1 MPAIFDM
8 KFVLTMMIFC
18 NIFITVSTESSP
30 RILGGRYNR
39 RSKSID
45 LNVEYGGGC
54 FKHQF
59 QLRIGACR
67 ESYPV
72 QCDAVL
78 IDLTPNDQCAR
89 MSRRKVSFKLD
100 DVGLNTSY
108 YSGAKI
114 TIQGLDKSEVVITLP
129 R

>member
-1 MPAIFDM
+1 M
-8 KFVLTMMIFC
+8 
-18 NIFITVSTESSP
+18 VSTESSP

-59 QLRIGACR
+59 QFRIGACR

-72 QCDAVL
+72 QCDTVL
-78 IDLTPNDQCAR
+78 IDLTPNDQCAS

-108 YSGAKI
+108 YSGATI